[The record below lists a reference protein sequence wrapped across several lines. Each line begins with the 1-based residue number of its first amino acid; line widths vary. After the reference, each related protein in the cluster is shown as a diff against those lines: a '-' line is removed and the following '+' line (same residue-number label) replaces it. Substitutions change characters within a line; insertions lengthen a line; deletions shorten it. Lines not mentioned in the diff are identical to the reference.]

1 MEKLLIID
9 DNEEIRTQLKWGFN
23 KEYTLLLAKDGKEAL
38 AQYKKNGPRVATLDL
53 GLPPHEN
60 GTEEGFRCLQE
71 MLRHNPSTKVI
82 VITGNDQREIALKAI
97 HLGAYDFYQ
106 KPINLEELKVIVRRA
121 FHLSALEEQ
130 NRSLYNALE
139 RQTTPFGG
147 MIGQCPEMQAVFST
161 MRKIASSDAA
171 VLVQGESGTGKE
183 LVARAIHAMSLRKDG
198 PFVPINCGAIPETL
212 LEPEL
217 FGHEKGSFTGAHAQ
231 VQGKVEYAQNG
242 TLFLDEIAELPAQ
255 LQVKLL
261 RFLQDKT
268 IQRVGG
274 REDIAV
280 NTRIL
285 AATNKDLVKEIGSG
299 RFREDL
305 YYRLGVVLIKV
316 PPLRERKGDI
326 MVLATFF
333 LKRYCDLYTRR
344 IRGFNAYA
352 LESMETYEWP
362 GNIRELENKIQ
373 RAVLLSEGPMIEP
386 RDLGFDAK
394 LMTQRTIDPD
404 IRTLKEAKD
413 KVEKEMVMF
422 ALDRHGGNIAKS
434 AEELGVSRPTLYDV
448 MKKHGLYNGTAHQEN
463 GNGSP
468 DNRQDLL
475 PAAAVKKN
483 GESDG

>member
-1 MEKLLIID
+1 MEKLLITD
-9 DNEEIRTQLKWGFN
+9 DNEEIRTQLKWGFSR
-23 KEYTLLLAKDGKEAL
+23 EYVLLLARDGSDAL
-38 AQYKKNGPRVATLDL
+38 ALFKKNNPRVTTLDL

-71 MLRHNPSTKVI
+71 MLRHDPGAKVI
-82 VITGNDQREIALKAI
+82 VITGNDQRENALKAV

-121 FHLSALEEQ
+121 FYLAAIEEQ
-130 NRSLYNALE
+130 NRALHSVLE
-139 RQTTPFGG
+139 RQTAQFGG
-147 MIGQCPEMQAVFST
+147 MIGQCAEMQAVFST
-161 MRKIASSDAA
+161 MRKIAPSDAA

-183 LVARAIHAMSLRKDG
+183 LVARAIHAMSPRKNG

-231 VQGKVEYAQNG
+231 VQGKVEYAQDG
-242 TLFLDEIAELPAQ
+242 TLFLDEVGELPLS

-274 REDIAV
+274 REDIPV

-285 AATNKDLVKEIGSG
+285 AATNKDLLKEMESG
-299 RFREDL
+299 KFREDL

-333 LKRYCDLYTRR
+333 LKRYGDLYTKR
-344 IRGFNAYA
+344 IRGFNSAA

-373 RAVLLSEGPMIEP
+373 RAVLLSDGPLIEP
-386 RDLGFDAK
+386 HDLGFDAK
-394 LMTQRTIDPD
+394 LTTQWKAQSG
-404 IRTLKEAKD
+404 IRTLKEAKEG
-413 KVEKEMVMF
+413 VEKEMVVSS
-422 ALDRHGGNIAKS
+422 LDRNEGNIAKS
-434 AEELGVSRPTLYDV
+434 AEELGISRPTLYDL
-448 MKKHGLYNGTAHQEN
+448 MKKYGLYNEF
-463 GNGSP
+463 
-468 DNRQDLL
+468 
-475 PAAAVKKN
+475 
-483 GESDG
+483 